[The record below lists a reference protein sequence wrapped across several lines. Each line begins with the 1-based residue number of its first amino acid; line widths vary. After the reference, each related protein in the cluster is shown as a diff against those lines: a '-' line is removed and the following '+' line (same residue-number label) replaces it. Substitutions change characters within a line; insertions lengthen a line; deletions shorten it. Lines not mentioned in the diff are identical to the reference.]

1 MVQQLEVT
9 VQAAVGLHARP
20 AANLVQTAKAFQSDI
35 TVAKG
40 GRKVSA
46 KSLLSVLSLAVKFGE
61 RVAIEANGID
71 EAAALDAISQLA
83 ANDFGE
89 AKGVTAT

>member
-1 MVQQLEVT
+1 MQQLEIT

-35 TVAKG
+35 TLEKA

-46 KSLLSVLSLAVKFGE
+46 KSLLSVLSLAVKSGE
-61 RVAIEANGID
+61 RVAFEVSGSD
-71 EAAALDAISQLA
+71 EAAALAAISQLA

>member
-1 MVQQLEVT
+1 MQQLEVT
-9 VQAAVGLHARP
+9 IQTPVGLHARP

-35 TVAKG
+35 ILEKA

-46 KSLLSVLSLAVKFGE
+46 KSLLSVLSLAVKSGE
-61 RVAIEANGID
+61 RVAFLVNGSD
-71 EAAALDAISQLA
+71 EADALAAISQLA

-89 AKGVTAT
+89 ARG

>member
-1 MVQQLEVT
+1 MQLLEVT
-9 VQAAVGLHARP
+9 IQTAVGLHARP

-35 TVAKG
+35 TVEKG
-40 GRKVSA
+40 GRKVNA
-46 KSLLSVLSLAVKFGE
+46 KSLLSVLSLGVKSGE
-61 RVAIEANGID
+61 RVAIKAEGSD
-71 EAAALDAISQLA
+71 ETAALNAISQLA